1 MPPKAH
7 PSTKSGKSSQLGA
20 SDAVRGEPRAPT
32 SLSSAGRYGSLY
44 LGDMHPD
51 GAHPPRWHNQANLV
65 VALNA
70 GLCEVTHRFLDAE
83 AKAHHVTG
91 DQFCLIGA
99 RAKVDVR
106 CHIAG
111 TIAVIGID
119 PAALPEYSP
128 GNSEDVV
135 LHNLGVLARA
145 DVLIWD
151 IVARFRNLCRPGNAP
166 SGAYL
171 ESLATIFSVHVL
183 QAGAEPT
190 QAPKP
195 GLSPAQM
202 RHVHE
207 FITSHIAQPLDI
219 ATMAREVNLSAYHF
233 TRLFKRTTGIP
244 PHHYLIERRV
254 EKAHL
259 LLADGNHRVADAA
272 YAVGFCDQ
280 SHLDRHF
287 RQKYGYAPRTLI
299 RQHAA
304 QV

>member
-1 MPPKAH
+1 
-7 PSTKSGKSSQLGA
+7 
-20 SDAVRGEPRAPT
+20 
-32 SLSSAGRYGSLY
+32 
-44 LGDMHPD
+44 MHPD
-51 GAHPPRWHNQANLV
+51 GVPPSRWRNQTNLV

-70 GLCEVTHRFLDAE
+70 GLCEVTHRLLHGE

-91 DQFCLIGA
+91 NQFCLIGA
-99 RAKVDVR
+99 RAKVDFR

-111 TIAVIGID
+111 IIAVIGVD

-128 GNSEDVV
+128 GNSADVV
-135 LHNLGVLARA
+135 LHNLAVLARA

-151 IVARFRNLCRPGNAP
+151 IVARFRSLCRPGSAP

-183 QAGAEPT
+183 KASA
-190 QAPKP
+190 APARPAKP

-202 RHVHE
+202 RHVHD
-207 FITSHIAQPLDI
+207 FIISHIAQPLDVP
-219 ATMAREVNLSAYHF
+219 ALAGEVNLSPYHF
-233 TRLFKRTTGIP
+233 MRLFKRTTGIP

-272 YAVGFCDQ
+272 YEVGFCDQ

-287 RQKYGYAPRTLI
+287 RRKYGYAPRTLI